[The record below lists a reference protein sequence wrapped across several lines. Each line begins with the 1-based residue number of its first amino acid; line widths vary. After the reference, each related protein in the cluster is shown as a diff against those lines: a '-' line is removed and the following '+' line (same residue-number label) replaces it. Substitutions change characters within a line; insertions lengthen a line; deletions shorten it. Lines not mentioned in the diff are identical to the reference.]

1 MRRHRDHE
9 HPPQNLTHP
18 IRSFDPKWN
27 DLYKNNPSYIITTCE
42 CCGDNKVRVRG
53 TGYGRHRTQ
62 EIDPNSVVVS
72 IASDS
77 RYNRTES
84 ATASWSVYWGPGS
97 RHNDAD
103 QLSKHFWEPARQ
115 TTDAAAVEAAKQV
128 LMKML
133 MMLDDEEDD
142 KNTMRGGLE
151 VCKLLI
157 LTDSMYL
164 VKGISEHIWKWNK
177 NGYKTAKKRPV
188 VNGDAF
194 SELDGYIADL
204 EDRGIPVWFW
214 LVKKEWN
221 QEADALAKHALDEK
235 PNASLYI
242 LDPETGGITTG
253 RNWIKHPESGR
264 TVLAPEEKLDFERD

>member
-1 MRRHRDHE
+1 
-9 HPPQNLTHP
+9 
-18 IRSFDPKWN
+18 
-27 DLYKNNPSYIITTCE
+27 
-42 CCGDNKVRVRG
+42 
-53 TGYGRHRTQ
+53 
-62 EIDPNSVVVS
+62 
-72 IASDS
+72 
-77 RYNRTES
+77 
-84 ATASWSVYWGPGS
+84 
-97 RHNDAD
+97 
-103 QLSKHFWEPARQ
+103 
-115 TTDAAAVEAAKQV
+115 VEAAKQV

-142 KNTMRGGLE
+142 RYTMRGRLE

-164 VKGISEHIWKWNK
+164 VKGISEYIWKWNK

-188 VNGDAF
+188 VNGDAC

-235 PNASLYI
+235 PNANLYI
-242 LDPETGGITTG
+242 LDPETGDITTG
-253 RNWIKHPESGR
+253 RNWMKHPESGR
-264 TVLAPEEKLDFERD
+264 TVLAPEEELDFERD